1 MSKILLR
8 SGKIL
13 FRTFIGILL
22 FLSLYF
28 IVAGICC
35 CIPANRGFSSPD
47 DGILIAVTSNGVH
60 TDILVPAQNELY
72 NWKELL
78 PYSDTK
84 SADSTYGY
92 VSFGWGDKGFYIET
106 PTWADLKASTAFKA
120 MFWMSTSAMHVT
132 WRKKIPATGPRCR
145 SFRISRE
152 NYIALCAY
160 IRASFEEK
168 NGRAQYV
175 NAPTYTSY
183 DAFYDA
189 KGRYNLFRTCNV
201 WTGQALKA
209 AGIRVAPWTPFEKSV
224 YVQLP

>member
-1 MSKILLR
+1 MKRILLR
-8 SGKIL
+8 SGKFL
-13 FRTFIGILL
+13 FRMFIGILF
-22 FLSLYF
+22 FLSAYF
-28 IVAGICC
+28 LVAGICAS
-35 CIPANRGFSSPD
+35 IPVNRGFTSPP

-60 TDILVPAQNELY
+60 TDILVPAENELY
-72 NWKELL
+72 SWRTLL
-78 PYSDTK
+78 PYSDTR

-106 PTWADLKASTAFKA
+106 PTWADLKASTACKA

-132 WRKKIPATGPRCR
+132 WRKRIPTDGPRCR

-160 IRASFEEK
+160 IRASFEDK
-168 NGRAQYV
+168 DGRVQV
-175 NAPTYTSY
+175 VKAPTYSGY
-183 DAFYDA
+183 DAFYEA
-189 KGRYNLFRTCNV
+189 EGRYNLFRTCNV

-209 AGIRVAPWTPFEKSV
+209 GGIRVAAWTPFERSV